1 MPATVPRSGRPP
13 PEDPRAQ
20 DRQGHPRASRAGV
33 ILTAWSEKIWRDVCA
48 PGAIGCR
55 PRPSACPTQALRRAP
70 GLRRE
75 ELAQLSGLSVD
86 YLTRLEQGRARH
98 PSVQVL
104 TSLARALRLGDE
116 ERDHLFRLAGQ
127 APPVPGRI
135 TQHLTLGVQHL
146 LDRLGDVPVT
156 VVDAAWEVIAWNAL
170 SAALIGEPAPRP
182 GRERNI
188 LWRHFTGVPGAS
200 CGMPR
205 QTAAFEADAVADL
218 HAALGRY
225 PDDPSLRSLIDDL
238 RAVNERF
245 ATLWETAPGRD
256 ARARARRRFEHPEV
270 GRITLDCDVLRAQGS
285 DVRIIVYTPRPGSPD
300 ADALAL
306 IGVIGLQS
314 MTAEPT
320 PH

>member
-1 MPATVPRSGRPP
+1 MER
-13 PEDPRAQ
+13 EDLAGCLRA
-20 DRQGHPRASRAGV
+20 
-33 ILTAWSEKIWRDVCA
+33 WRDRLSPAAV
-48 PGAIGCR
+48 GL
-55 PRPSACPTQALRRAP
+55 STQALRRAP

-104 TSLARALRLGDE
+104 ASLARALRLGDE
-116 ERDHLFRLAGQ
+116 ERDHLFRLAGH

-146 LDRLGDVPVT
+146 IDRLGDVPVT
-156 VVDAAWEVIAWNAL
+156 VIDAAWEVIAWNAL

-188 LWRHFTGVPGAS
+188 IWRHFTGANSRVVRDAEA
-200 CGMPR
+200 
-205 QTAAFEADAVADL
+205 TAAFEADAVADL

-238 RAVNERF
+238 RAVSDRF
-245 ATLWETAPGRD
+245 AHLWETRPVATLNSS
-256 ARARARRRFEHPEV
+256 AKTFAHPEV

-314 MTAEPT
+314 MTVALEAQ
-320 PH
+320 

>member
-1 MPATVPRSGRPP
+1 
-13 PEDPRAQ
+13 
-20 DRQGHPRASRAGV
+20 
-33 ILTAWSEKIWRDVCA
+33 
-48 PGAIGCR
+48 
-55 PRPSACPTQALRRAP
+55 
-70 GLRRE
+70 
-75 ELAQLSGLSVD
+75 
-86 YLTRLEQGRARH
+86 
-98 PSVQVL
+98 VQVL

-188 LWRHFTGVPGAS
+188 LWRHFTGVSGRVVRDAEA
-200 CGMPR
+200 
-205 QTAAFEADAVADL
+205 TAAFEADAVADL

-245 ATLWETAPGRD
+245 ATLWETRPVATLSSS
-256 ARARARRRFEHPEV
+256 AKTFEHPEV

>member
-1 MPATVPRSGRPP
+1 MER
-13 PEDPRAQ
+13 EDLAGCLRA
-20 DRQGHPRASRAGV
+20 
-33 ILTAWSEKIWRDVCA
+33 WRDRLSPAAV
-48 PGAIGCR
+48 GL
-55 PRPSACPTQALRRAP
+55 PTQALRRAP

-104 TSLARALRLGDE
+104 TSLARALRLDDE

-127 APPVPGRI
+127 APPAPGRI

-146 LDRLGDVPVT
+146 IDRLVDVPVT

-170 SAALIGEPAPRP
+170 SAALIGEPSPRP

-188 LWRHFTGVPGAS
+188 LWRHFTGGRGRVVRDAEA
-200 CGMPR
+200 
-205 QTAAFEADAVADL
+205 TAAFEADAVADL

-225 PDDPSLRSLIDDL
+225 PDDPSLWSLIDDL
-238 RAVNERF
+238 RTVSERF
-245 ATLWETAPGRD
+245 ATLWETRPVATLNSS
-256 ARARARRRFEHPEV
+256 AKTFEHPEV
-270 GRITLDCDVLRAQGS
+270 GKITLDCDVLRAQGS

-314 MTAEPT
+314 MTVEPT
-320 PH
+320 RQ